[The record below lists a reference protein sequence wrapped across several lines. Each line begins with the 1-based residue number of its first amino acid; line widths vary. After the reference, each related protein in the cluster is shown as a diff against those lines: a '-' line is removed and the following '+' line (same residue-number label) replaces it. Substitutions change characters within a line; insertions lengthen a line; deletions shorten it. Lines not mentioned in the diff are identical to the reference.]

1 MKFGLIGKD
10 FCKFEVQEY
19 VDMLIS
25 RKASVNARDNMGWT
39 PLMYASES
47 GFDGMVL
54 QLLEAGAIVN
64 AQNESL

>member
-1 MKFGLIGKD
+1 
-10 FCKFEVQEY
+10 
-19 VDMLIS
+19 MLIS